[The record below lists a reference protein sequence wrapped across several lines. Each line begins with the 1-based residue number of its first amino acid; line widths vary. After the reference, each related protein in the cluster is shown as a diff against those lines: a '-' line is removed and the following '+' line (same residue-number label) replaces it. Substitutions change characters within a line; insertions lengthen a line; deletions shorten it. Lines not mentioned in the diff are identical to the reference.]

1 MEIKN
6 SDFVRTV
13 RKKFEGNA
21 FSHLM
26 GVRLDSIGHGEVQAS
41 LDLKPELLQQNGI
54 AHGGVLMSLC
64 DIVAGFAAFT
74 VAGKG
79 EHVVTASIQVNCLR
93 PATGKLLAIGRVDKA
108 GRNIFF
114 CSSEVFSVSADG
126 TRTLVSNSSSTMAVA
141 RGLRS

>member
-13 RKKFEGNA
+13 EEKFSGNA
-21 FSHLM
+21 FSHLL
-26 GVRLDSIGHGEVQAS
+26 GVRLESIRHGEVSAS

-79 EHVVTASIQVNCLR
+79 EAVVTASIQVNCMR
-93 PATGKLLAIGRVDKA
+93 PARGKLLAIGRVDKA

-114 CSSEVFSVSADG
+114 CSSEIYSVAADG
-126 TRTLVSNSSSTMAVA
+126 SRTLVSNSSSTMAVA
-141 RGLRS
+141 RKL